1 MLQMLWHFVSS
12 LLPRAGCQDSREGI
26 DHGVR
31 DTQAPARGDQMSTFL
46 GKQNGRAEATE
57 KRPTI
62 LLVVGPAEQFSK
74 VTAPLGGHSTS
85 LGAGL
90 GLFSQKGK
98 KNGCGRENFKKN
110 IPMWYWR
117 NDE

>member
-1 MLQMLWHFVSS
+1 MLQMLWHFLSS
-12 LLPRAGCQDSREGI
+12 FLPRAECQDSREGI

-31 DTQAPARGDQMSTFL
+31 GTQAPARGDQMSTFL

-62 LLVVGPAEQFSK
+62 LLVVGPAEQFPK
-74 VTAPLGGHSTS
+74 VTAPSRGHNS

-90 GLFSQKGK
+90 GSFSQKGEKEWVWEGELKK
-98 KNGCGRENFKKN
+98 KN
-110 IPMWYWR
+110 PVWYRR
-117 NDE
+117 NGE